1 MSIDINVDRD
11 LCIGSGTCLRLAP
24 GVFALDDDEVATI
37 QDARAANIDKLRLAA
52 DACPTRAITI
62 AERPGEARA

>member
-1 MSIDINVDRD
+1 MSININVDPD

-24 GVFALDDDEVATI
+24 GVFALDDDEIATI
-37 QDARAANIDKLRLAA
+37 QDARAANTDKLRLAA

-62 AERPGEARA
+62 AERPGDAHA